1 MALCASWVCARPDQ
15 EQGAAVSTLLR
26 DLSLQPLVR
35 SLQSHNTPTPGS
47 PLPGTAV
54 APAPHPHL
62 DPASPD
68 PSRAVCHLQGT
79 RSAHRTG
86 RRGPAPERPLTA
98 DAQGPRPSR
107 SGFAHHW
114 APGTSCRKDTLQTLG
129 AADQNLPSGLGSY
142 EPSAFPPVVTAPPRV
157 TGGMGANRP
166 PASPPRH
173 RSPRLGTQGLR
184 GRPPPSVEHRACLCA
199 EAAAKYVLVS
209 RARAPTGLGVAT
221 WRHLALS
228 QERVNKRP

>member
-47 PLPGTAV
+47 LLPGTTV

-62 DPASPD
+62 DPASPV

-98 DAQGPRPSR
+98 EAQGPRPSR
-107 SGFAHHW
+107 SGSAHHW

-184 GRPPPSVEHRACLCA
+184 GRPPRLWSTEPASVPKQPLNTFLFQEPGFRRAL
-199 EAAAKYVLVS
+199 EWPRGGIL
-209 RARAPTGLGVAT
+209 P
-221 WRHLALS
+221 
-228 QERVNKRP
+228 